1 MSIPVFQL
9 MKGKFESSQFNNISY
24 NAKNVFWICSEI
36 DKKKKKKRSQFMC
49 VENLKNLV
57 L

>member
-1 MSIPVFQL
+1 

-36 DKKKKKKRSQFMC
+36 DKKKKKKRSQFMS